1 MFSPSIVINL
11 LLAKIRR
18 DAKRDAASQMRL
30 AIALKGIN
38 DLSLIVDFDDYQW
51 WPAVSRL
58 NAIQWTVFTKRYS
71 LNYTIQ
77 WIATLHIS

>member
-51 WPAVSRL
+51 
-58 NAIQWTVFTKRYS
+58 
-71 LNYTIQ
+71 
-77 WIATLHIS
+77 